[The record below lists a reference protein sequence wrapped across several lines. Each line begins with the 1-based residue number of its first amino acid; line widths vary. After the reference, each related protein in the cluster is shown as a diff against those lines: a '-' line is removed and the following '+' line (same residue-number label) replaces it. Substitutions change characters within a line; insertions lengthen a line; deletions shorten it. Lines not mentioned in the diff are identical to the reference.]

1 MLQAEKCRG
10 QGMAKA
16 AKGAE
21 DFPVTGNHEE
31 RRAWFE
37 TRLKGRSREDCILLA
52 GRAALRV
59 VPLLRSFVPASER
72 GASPQSEGARHLLG
86 VLRCNA
92 LSLVAS
98 LAPTSERERFRAA
111 ASFSAAASAYAY
123 AASAASAYAAYASAA
138 YASAASAYA
147 AYASAAA
154 SFSAAAFAI
163 DLAAL
168 DGKAGPRRARTLS
181 TLWPDGM
188 PSEISAEWSKFA
200 QDLRG
205 MGDDFDIWADWYGGG
220 TWNGKAFPGVLQ
232 GTPSRGPSLFGL
244 TRKKALAVWHD
255 IALIPDEFWKDPAR
269 VNAEMKRIVA
279 AAREEELGKQKKPP
293 PEDTIIEIPPQKPAS
308 LEPIWQDGKLQL
320 PSSLAPA
327 DIVETKLSDAL
338 EALKQSL
345 NELADDAESEANIDR
360 RAIAYL
366 RRIGERIP
374 ASPPTNLEMHSIAHN
389 EAMLFGYASKVSE
402 EWPDILAVRYHAL
415 TLQFDRTMRQFPDW
429 R

>member
-98 LAPTSERERFRAA
+98 LAPTSERERFR
-111 ASFSAAASAYAY
+111 
-123 AASAASAYAAYASAA
+123 
-138 YASAASAYA
+138 
-147 AYASAAA
+147 AAA

>member
-123 AASAASAYAAYASAA
+123 AAYAAS
-138 YASAASAYA
+138 
-147 AYASAAA
+147 AA